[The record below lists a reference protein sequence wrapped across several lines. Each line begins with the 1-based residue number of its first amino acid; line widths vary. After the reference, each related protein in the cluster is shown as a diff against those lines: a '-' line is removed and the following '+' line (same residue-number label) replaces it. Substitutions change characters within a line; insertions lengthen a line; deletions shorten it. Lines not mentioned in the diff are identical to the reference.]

1 MGTTRSSENSAL
13 KEVLLDGKKIKNLVL
28 PKDNIIA
35 AFRWANAGLKQIS
48 LADLGLNPEYLEDI
62 ILWNNKLT
70 SLDIRGYYKLNDP
83 WIEDRV
89 EIIR

>member
-1 MGTTRSSENSAL
+1 MLSILSL
-13 KEVLLDGKKIKNLVL
+13 
-28 PKDNIIA
+28 
-35 AFRWANAGLKQIS
+35 ANAGLKQIS